1 MLKSVVRELKS
12 CVGEVSST
20 TTTKNSWRSEIAFAR
35 NLAHIG
41 VAPRHDARQL
51 GVTYKGRDELYD
63 E

>member
-1 MLKSVVRELKS
+1 MLNS